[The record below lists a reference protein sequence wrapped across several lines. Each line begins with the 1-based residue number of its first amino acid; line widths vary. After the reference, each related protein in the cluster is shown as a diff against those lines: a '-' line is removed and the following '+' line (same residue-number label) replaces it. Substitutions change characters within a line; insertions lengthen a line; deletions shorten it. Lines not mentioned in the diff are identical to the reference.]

1 MFDEQSDR
9 LRLSPRGSTEAGFT
23 LLELSIVV
31 FIISVLAALAVPALK
46 QVMLESRS
54 TAVANDLRVFRDAF
68 ADYAHEHGDW
78 PPGGGQPGEFPAGM
92 AGRLGKTNWER
103 VTPIGGRY
111 QWAPGSLHQ
120 GERYRAAIVIAS
132 LEDNNVSSDRKQLED
147 LDRRIDD
154 SDLEAGNFRLGYRNF
169 PVFVIEH

>member
-1 MFDEQSDR
+1 M
-9 LRLSPRGSTEAGFT
+9 AGFT
-23 LLELSIVV
+23 LIELSIVV

-46 QVMLESRS
+46 QVMLESQS

-92 AGRLGKTNWER
+92 AGRLGQTNWER

-132 LEDNNVSSDRKQLED
+132 LDGNNVSSDRRQLED